1 MYFKMAI
8 MSSAWRGVAV
18 FIALFAVGLGA
29 AQDITFDQIR
39 DGLKDP
45 ARWLTYSGDYHGT
58 RHSPLTQIT
67 PANVAEIAPR
77 WTFQTG
83 IPGKFEATPIAVDGV
98 LYVSGPENNAWA
110 ISARN
115 GRTIWRYQRRNL
127 PDGLSVCC
135 GRVNRGLAVHRNK
148 LFMVTLDAHL
158 VALDMKSGAVVY
170 DVVIDDHTK
179 GYTGTVAP
187 LVVKDKVIV
196 GIAGAEYG
204 IRGFI
209 DAFDAE
215 TGRRAWRFWTVPG
228 PGEPGHDTWSGES
241 WKEGGATTWVTGSY
255 DPDLNLLF
263 WGTGNPSPDH
273 FGDVRKGDNLYSA
286 SLVALDAETGRLKWH
301 FQFTPHDTHDY
312 DSTHVPVLADVD
324 VAGRRRKLVMV
335 ANRNG
340 FYYTFDRTNGAF
352 LGARPFIR
360 QTWAREIGPSGR
372 PVRMPDIDP
381 NDNGVTVCPD
391 ALGGTNF
398 MSPSFSPATGLF
410 YVMAR
415 ETCGTFWGWDSER
428 IEGQLYEGGAMS
440 FPPGVVRYGAIRALD
455 AVTGEGRWEFR
466 LVSPAWGGLL
476 STASGLLFGGD
487 QEGNIIALDAAT
499 GKHLWHYTLGA
510 PIYAAPTTIMVDG
523 RQLVLMPSGTTLTAF
538 ALPAR
543 LLSLAPSRP

>member
-8 MSSAWRGVAV
+8 MSSAWRGVVV

-340 FYYTFDRTNGAF
+340 FYYTFDRTNGEF

-410 YVMAR
+410 YVSAAR
-415 ETCGTFWGWDSER
+415 AYSVWYIYD
-428 IEGQLYEGGAMS
+428 
-440 FPPGVVRYGAIRALD
+440 PGDNPQG
-455 AVTGEGRWEFR
+455 
-466 LVSPAWGGLL
+466 WGGTDRGGWSQNMVQAIDYKTGKVRWSHKWEGNVRAGVL
-476 STASGLLFGGD
+476 STAGNVVFTGGPSSD
-487 QEGNIIALDAAT
+487 LVALNATTGAA
-499 GKHLWHYTLGA
+499 LW
-510 PIYAAPTTIMVDG
+510 
-523 RQLVLMPSGTTLTAF
+523 Q
-538 ALPAR
+538 AR
-543 LLSLAPSRP
+543 LNAAVANGPITYELDGLQYVLVGAGDTLWTFVMNEKK